1 LAGSAAYAVGEAF
14 RWPVGPARQPKEAR
28 AIYGTLAVART
39 RHFTSA
45 DRVRT
50 ILNAP
55 RGDRQRMPKAVD
67 KGQRKS
73 LAFGNSRRGG
83 EWMGEGHDKI
93 GPRDYLLPL
102 VDACLRRMLYF
113 HS

>member
-1 LAGSAAYAVGEAF
+1 MPLVRRFAGQWDRPVSLRKLAPFTAPWQSQEPG
-14 RWPVGPARQPKEAR
+14 
-28 AIYGTLAVART
+28 IL
-39 RHFTSA
+39 TSA

-55 RGDRQRMPKAVD
+55 RGDRKRMPKAVD